1 MVSQVVGKVLLSV
14 AMISQVVAKVFLSVA
29 MVSQVVAM
37 CCYGIPD
44 GC

>member
-1 MVSQVVGKVLLSV
+1 MVSQVVVKVLLSV

-29 MVSQVVAM
+29 MVSQVVAIY
-37 CCYGIPD
+37 CYGIPD